1 MATHFSI
8 LAWRIPWT
16 EESGR
21 LQSNVLQRVRHNEVT
36 KHGGRQTHTHTQKMY
51 PRTRSQL
58 FKIVVGGGN
67 GNPLWYSCLEYPWT
81 EEPGGLQSM
90 GSQSQTRLSDQH
102 YSCPTMLI
110 SAVQQ
115 SDSIIHMYLLYSFP
129 LQFIRGYWVQ
139 VPILHSRI
147 LLFIHSPSLLSG
159 SHLVTAFRILSQIK
173 DISLREKFIQASGEK
188 LGQEIENW

>member
-1 MATHFSI
+1 MPSSRKHFSI

-16 EESGR
+16 EEPGG
-21 LQSNVLQRVRHNEVT
+21 LQCNVLQRVRHNGVT
-36 KHGGRQTHTHTQKMY
+36 KHGGTRTHTHTHTHTHKMY

-81 EEPGGLQSM
+81 EEPGGLQSL

-115 SDSIIHMYLLYSFP
+115 NGSIIHMYLLYSFP
-129 LQFIRGYWVQ
+129 LQFTRGYWIK
-139 VPILHSRI
+139 VPILYSRT

-173 DISLREKFIQASGEK
+173 DIKKSKGKIL
-188 LGQEIENW
+188 